1 MSTPPISHK
10 IAVRETVRRRLVR
23 RFTARAAWLAAD
35 VVAIG
40 ACAVLA
46 LRALA

>member
-10 IAVRETVRRRLVR
+10 IAVRETVRRRLAR
-23 RFTARAAWLAAD
+23 RLTTRAAWLAAD
-35 VVAIG
+35 AVAIL

-46 LRALA
+46 LRGLT